1 MVAAQLGCYHRFGVT
16 QIEKFLSPGSVGQ
29 SQMPYFVNK
38 QRSAT
43 LLQVDV
49 LITIT
54 LEFGAVPFRIRRVT
68 WQDIFLTD

>member
-1 MVAAQLGCYHRFGVT
+1 
-16 QIEKFLSPGSVGQ
+16 
-29 SQMPYFVNK
+29 MPYFVNK